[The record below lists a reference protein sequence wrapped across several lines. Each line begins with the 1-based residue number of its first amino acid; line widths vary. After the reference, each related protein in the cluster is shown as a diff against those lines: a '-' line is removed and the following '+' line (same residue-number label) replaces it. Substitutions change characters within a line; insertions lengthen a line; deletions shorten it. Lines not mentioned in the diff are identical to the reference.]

1 MNKLP
6 VVRQIVQDKQQVVL
20 SMSVIQAFR
29 STMSVE
35 ILAHMTSDRCE

>member
-20 SMSVIQAFR
+20 SMSVIYRPSGRLCQ
-29 STMSVE
+29 
-35 ILAHMTSDRCE
+35 